1 MKVFQEGW
9 EDVSLSEYLDIERI
23 KKENKGYVSRSLEL
37 LCYLTD
43 SDEWENM
50 PSKDVIQEYLR
61 NEWLNHPPI
70 TNMINQEVGKYT
82 LKPFTK
88 LSLSEWIDVD
98 SAIMESDLSKICAI
112 VYKQSKIDEWGN
124 IVYEPYEYSATER
137 SKEFLDSPVTEV
149 IGVWNGIIKYRENL
163 LNVFAELFDGYEEEL
178 TEEDREMLSPSE
190 IREIENSIKKDN
202 QKKDFAWQKLLD
214 TISGG
219 VWSHIP
225 DILELPHTFVF
236 NMRLAQKVYGD

>member
-1 MKVFQEGW
+1 MEVYQEGW
-9 EDVSLSEYLDIERI
+9 QDVSLSEYLDLERI
-23 KKENKGYVSRSLEL
+23 RIENKGYANRSLET

-43 SDEWENM
+43 SDEWDNLSAGEVT
-50 PSKDVIQEYLR
+50 KAYLKLG
-61 NEWLNHPPI
+61 WLHHPPI
-70 TNMINQEVGKYT
+70 TSKVKDTIGKYK
-82 LKPFTK
+82 LKPLSK

-98 SAIMESDLSKICAI
+98 SAIIDSDLSKVCAI
-112 VYKQSKIDEWGN
+112 IYKQTKIDEWGN
-124 IVYEPYEYSATER
+124 IEYEPYEYSPSER
-137 SKEFLDSPVTEV
+137 AREFLDFPVSEV
-149 IGVWNGIIKYRENL
+149 IGVWDLVIKYRENL

-178 TEEDREMLSPSE
+178 SEEDREMLSPSE
-190 IREIENSIKKDN
+190 IKEIENSIKKDN

-225 DILELPHTFVF
+225 AILELPHTFVF